1 MVTDTGNQFTVFALC
16 IAVGFCLGILYEP
29 FGVLRTA
36 FGCRRGKNK
45 AVATALDMLF
55 CVCCAI
61 VCVGTAYSFKFPS
74 FRVYTWLGYAV
85 GGIIYLKSLHKI
97 IAFLEN
103 LCYNRITERVRKA
116 KEKKKLLKQE
126 GEKV

>member
-55 CVCCAI
+55 GVCCAI

>member
-1 MVTDTGNQFTVFALC
+1 MDTGNQFSVFALC
-16 IAVGFCLGILYEP
+16 IAVGFCLGIVYEP
-29 FGVLRTA
+29 FGALRVL

-45 AVATALDMLF
+45 AVGILIDAAF
-55 CVCCAI
+55 GVFCAI
-61 VCVGTAYSFKFPS
+61 VCVGAAYAFKFPS
-74 FRVYTWLGYAV
+74 FRVYTWFGYAV

-103 LCYNRITERVRKA
+103 LCYNKVTERVKKA